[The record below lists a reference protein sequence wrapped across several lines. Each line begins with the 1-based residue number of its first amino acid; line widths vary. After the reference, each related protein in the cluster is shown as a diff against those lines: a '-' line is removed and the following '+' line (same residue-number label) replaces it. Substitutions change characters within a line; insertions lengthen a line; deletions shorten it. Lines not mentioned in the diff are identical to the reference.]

1 VASIDTREYFMT
13 EPMHQHEMI
22 DLLWEYEQPFM
33 RMEELMDWA
42 EKGFRDY
49 LRELTEAELK
59 ARYNRLQ
66 QISEQF
72 SDCIGYE

>member
-1 VASIDTREYFMT
+1 MT
-13 EPMHQHEMI
+13 EPMHKHEMI

-49 LRELTEAELK
+49 LRELNEVELK

-66 QISEQF
+66 QLSEQF
-72 SDCIGYE
+72 SDCMDVRDAM